1 MCFGCLFTM
10 SRGAWVAMAVAVVLF
25 CLLVDRRLFGLLV
38 IAFVAALFMPFVA
51 SRIGYLF
58 TEQFAESTARGGRAS
73 RWMYGMSY
81 LRDYGN
87 PLFGLGLGMFGRP
100 PSPCRPRSSISGDYF
115 YMDNY
120 YLKILVEMGYV
131 GLIFFILL
139 LVALVLIGFRSVYR
153 SRMAE
158 KRDAAPRF
166 SPLAAGILSGLAGVM
181 VHCYFENIFEEPY
194 MMAYSG

>member
-1 MCFGCLFTM
+1 MQTKIIDQ
-10 SRGAWVAMAVAVVLF
+10 W
-25 CLLVDRRLFGLLV
+25 
-38 IAFVAALFMPFVA
+38 
-51 SRIGYLF
+51 
-58 TEQFAESTARGGRAS
+58 
-73 RWMYGMSY
+73 
-81 LRDYGN
+81 
-87 PLFGLGLGMFGRP
+87 
-100 PSPCRPRSSISGDYF
+100 DYF

-139 LVALVLIGFRSVYR
+139 LVALVLIGFRCVYR

-158 KRDAAPRF
+158 KKAGAPRF

-194 MMAYSG
+194 MMAYFWMMAAMLIYLAFLRERKQG